1 MSKRTPKELISLNE
15 SLYKS
20 LQEQHAKF
28 TRLTQESTD
37 QDESIA
43 ETQKEIESMSS
54 ALDLL
59 AAFKGRSD
67 RDKLMKRIQ
76 ESAEN
81 ELRITK
87 EYSEH
92 QAQIK
97 DLEAELKKR
106 EKENRK
112 LQTKFE
118 AMLTQLEQD
127 VSDGRNEKELQHQ
140 YNSFLNRANAC
151 IRMKRDKVE
160 ASLKANECDVS
171 HYEFLTA
178 VLGDAWRDNKAVEP
192 ARERKRKTRRRK
204 EKEDPRRKV
213 ESSDSDHGSLSESSD
228 LGDLDT
234 SVVIPDCLKTAS
246 AAIRQE
252 QISLENRIQRIQEE
266 VSGKSEKMADLD
278 EEIAGLLRQ
287 LSHVKARHRDVIDRM
302 KMTGQVCRIT
312 VQPSGGEK
320 KDQGINC
327 RTTLSLDEAK
337 RQIAYNTNNTQKRFL
352 RIQQKGEY
360 EKSLVHLSTQLE
372 IAKKRNK
379 QKVAQ
384 KKALI
389 DELLKIVPD
398 SAMRELLGLDIDDV
412 SRKLEHQRCLAEEA
426 LQTLDQKLEK
436 AEAKYRSVI
445 NRIEDVKYVSNCMR
459 KQIAAKMQPPAG
471 TIRQMC
477 GVLKGRRQQ
486 ISVLEKRAAFNKIVA
501 DNFDRRLAR
510 YEQQFSE
517 ATLNELRANNDTL
530 YAKLHALKQ
539 KFNTLRAIREKRSIP
554 LTNEEELSI
563 LQSRVTELNSELDVF
578 RMRMNGVSSR
588 VDKLVRLI
596 QQADIP
602 VPER

>member
-1 MSKRTPKELISLNE
+1 MSQRTPKELISLNE

-20 LQEQHAKF
+20 LQDQHAKF
-28 TRLTQESTD
+28 TQLTQASAD

-43 ETQKEIESMSS
+43 ERQKEIDSMAS

-59 AAFKGRSD
+59 SAFKGRSD

-97 DLEAELKKR
+97 DLETELKKR

-112 LQTKFE
+112 LQAKFE
-118 AMLTQLEQD
+118 AMLTQLERD
-127 VSDGRNEKELQHQ
+127 VSEGKNEKELQHQ

-178 VLGDAWRDNKAVEP
+178 VLGDAWRDSKVDAP
-192 ARERKRKTRRRK
+192 REKKRKSRRRK

-213 ESSDSDHGSLSESSD
+213 ESSDSDPGSLSESSD

-252 QISLENRIQRIQEE
+252 QISLENRIHRIQEE

-287 LSHVKARHRDVIDRM
+287 LSQVKMRHRDVIDRM

-312 VQPSGGEK
+312 VEPSGGEK

-389 DELLKIVPD
+389 DELLRIVPD

-436 AEAKYRSVI
+436 AEAKYKSI
-445 NRIEDVKYVSNCMR
+445 ISRIEDVKYVSNCMR

-501 DNFDRRLAR
+501 DNFDRRLAK

-517 ATLNELRANNDTL
+517 DTLNELRANNDNL
-530 YAKLHALKQ
+530 YAKLHGLKQ

-563 LQSRVTELNSELDVF
+563 LQARITELNSELDVF
-578 RMRMNGVSSR
+578 RMRMNSVSSR
-588 VDKLVRLI
+588 VDKLVRLV